1 MGHTAPAGLRDMWY
15 RCLAGL
21 LKLSVVHGVALW
33 RAHQALTARRMLE
46 RALVEC
52 SSTACLL
59 VALHRRAYY
68 VHTRRS
74 QSLACHVR
82 GDHGRIPGC
91 TAVTSRLLYDSDM
104 FVSVCPSQTPGYCVA
119 YVGNIAFE
127 ATEADLRAVFEGLAV
142 ARVRMHT
149 DAASGRF
156 KGYAHVHFSDE
167 ASLDSCAPGP
177 QKALRQPLLR
187 AKAMGHHC

>member
-1 MGHTAPAGLRDMWY
+1 M
-15 RCLAGL
+15 
-21 LKLSVVHGVALW
+21 SVF
-33 RAHQALTARRMLE
+33 
-46 RALVEC
+46 
-52 SSTACLL
+52 
-59 VALHRRAYY
+59 
-68 VHTRRS
+68 
-74 QSLACHVR
+74 
-82 GDHGRIPGC
+82 I
-91 TAVTSRLLYDSDM
+91 
-104 FVSVCPSQTPGYCVA
+104 CPSQTPGYCVA

-177 QKALRQPLLR
+177 PESTVTAFALDRTEAMGYYAKFAGGGSCLPGGSLPSRNMWDTGGVDNRATWSRRCLGTAGAMQGLLYLRQAR
-187 AKAMGHHC
+187 ACMHALSMFNDTTMLVCNGHAKF

>member
-1 MGHTAPAGLRDMWY
+1 MLHSIHKLFVIRYDM
-15 RCLAGL
+15 
-21 LKLSVVHGVALW
+21 S
-33 RAHQALTARRMLE
+33 ML
-46 RALVEC
+46 
-52 SSTACLL
+52 
-59 VALHRRAYY
+59 
-68 VHTRRS
+68 
-74 QSLACHVR
+74 
-82 GDHGRIPGC
+82 
-91 TAVTSRLLYDSDM
+91 
-104 FVSVCPSQTPGYCVA
+104 VCPVQTPGYCVA

-177 QKALRQPLLR
+177 QRAVTGFAWDSSDRTSTALQVLQYTKRCLPSASLPYIISGVNNR
-187 AKAMGHHC
+187 ATWSRMYLGTAGPMQGHYLPDEAQACGCTANV